1 MWCWEVWWL
10 VWFWIWSPYW
20 CWQSQWCM
28 LFFIFRFKHFA
39 TMFYFLYN
47 FYILFCMMVI
57 TFLLCLFWIC
67 LYFAVYSIH
76 ILLMMIVSNVLLINN
91 FLRRYNMHS
100 SSIWIFNFLFK
111 LSYCFNLF
119 FFHQF
124 LQYTEI
130 KLLTRKLALS
140 LSKEVIF
147 LLFFLLIFI

>member
-1 MWCWEVWWL
+1 MQMARKKRKAVIDLESSEECDAGKFDGLYDSESDLHIDVDNL
-10 VWFWIWSPYW
+10 SDVCY
-20 CWQSQWCM
+20 
-28 LFFIFRFKHFA
+28 FFIFRFKYFA

-67 LYFAVYSIH
+67 LYFVVYSIH

-100 SSIWIFNFLFK
+100 SSMSIFNFLFK

-119 FFHQF
+119 FYQF
-124 LQYTEI
+124 L
-130 KLLTRKLALS
+130 
-140 LSKEVIF
+140 
-147 LLFFLLIFI
+147 